1 MSSSPLSSAEI
12 ISIANAELTKASKG
26 YSLSRHLQLATF
38 VLGVGSILI
47 PNTYTY
53 IPALLALITQMSSWI
68 YRHKAG
74 QLHGVGDEGRMRGLL
89 LDALGPT
96 SEKLDLSNWLSRVSE
111 KSREKAKSS
120 VDPDYFA
127 SGTKVGAQ
135 RLCEHMQENAFWG
148 KCLYKVTAARYTR
161 ITLWIAAI
169 GVLSVLVAIPL
180 TSSQNL
186 VLARILVAVLA
197 SGAAVTQ
204 VSEILSWR
212 SAETKIEILDRRLE
226 KLATCSEDELKTRR
240 LDALLAV
247 YGDYCVA
254 TATAPPIPD
263 FLYRRERA
271 RLNDLWKQRILQSP

>member
-1 MSSSPLSSAEI
+1 MSSSPLLSTEI
-12 ISIANAELTKASKG
+12 ISIANAELTRASKG
-26 YSLSRHLQLATF
+26 YRLSRQLQLATF
-38 VLGVGSILI
+38 VLGVSSILI

-53 IPALLALITQMSSWI
+53 IPALLALITQVTSWI
-68 YRHKAG
+68 SRHKAG

-89 LDALGPT
+89 LDALGRS

-111 KSREKAKSS
+111 KSRGTAKSS
-120 VDPDYFA
+120 ADPNYFA
-127 SGTKVGAQ
+127 SGASAGVQ

-148 KCLYKVTAARYTR
+148 KCLYKATAARYTN
-161 ITLWIAAI
+161 ITLWFSAI
-169 GVLSVLVAIPL
+169 GALAVLVAIPL
-180 TSSQNL
+180 ASNQNL
-186 VLARILVAVLA
+186 IIARILVAVLA

-212 SAETKIEILDRRLE
+212 SAEAKIETLDRRLE
-226 KLATCSEDELKTRR
+226 KLAVYSEDELKTVR

-263 FLYRRERA
+263 LLYHRERA
-271 RLNDLWKQRILQSP
+271 RLNDLWKQRIQ